1 MSHQI
6 PAVCVRELRIYD
18 PEQECVCGVLRKK
31 GAEDTSWK
39 SFLWH
44 KRWFWVPINIPDR
57 SNYQLFYTGKKMRHP
72 KPRRSFHLV
81 GAKIIVHT
89 ANMFSIQFPNY
100 IITLKCE
107 TPAEM
112 QNWTSS
118 LAHIITV
125 ADMRATT
132 LQQWMLYETPS
143 FDSWGRSSSQ
153 SPRFSYSKIKSTD
166 EIEMDS
172 SDESRSMISSY
183 FDQASE
189 CTEEIKREP
198 RDLTEA
204 FLLNQDAFQA
214 AEGKDISPMKSTERN
229 ALLKEDKQTILR
241 SPPTLVPDRSHESPS
256 DDSSRPRTVS
266 IPVSYSMDDADL
278 AQDYQERRDRVISV
292 PSPERLLA
300 TFSSDNAEEMTS
312 ESNDPLR
319 QMDQDALNCRKDSSF
334 APIPVAGTAAHVASV
349 AVSFVLF
356 NVFAIT
362 SVAAAIVLSIFVLV
376 VHLLLVLFALPAH
389 IFNHW
394 FSWIVVYCSQVC
406 SAALHALERWTKIRI
421 D

>member
-1 MSHQI
+1 M
-6 PAVCVRELRIYD
+6 YD
-18 PEQECVCGVLRKK
+18 PEQESVCGMLRKK
-31 GAEDTSWK
+31 GAEDISWK

-57 SNYQLFYTGKKMRHP
+57 SNYQLFYTGKKSRHP

-107 TPAEM
+107 SPAEM

-125 ADMRATT
+125 ADMRANM

-153 SPRFSYSKIKSTD
+153 SPTFSYSKIKSTD
-166 EIEMDS
+166 DIDLDS

-204 FLLNQDAFQA
+204 FLFNQGTTRAD
-214 AEGKDISPMKSTERN
+214 EGKDTSPMKSPERKSM
-229 ALLKEDKQTILR
+229 LQEDRNQIPS
-241 SPPTLVPDRSHESPS
+241 SPPSLVPDNSHESLNN
-256 DDSSRPRTVS
+256 DSSRPRAVS

-278 AQDYQERRDRVISV
+278 AQEYQEKRDRVISV
-292 PSPERLLA
+292 PSPGRLLA
-300 TFSSDNAEEMTS
+300 TFSSDATEGITTEKEDS
-312 ESNDPLR
+312 LL
-319 QMDQDALNCRKDSSF
+319 QVDQDALKSRKDSSF
-334 APIPVAGTAAHVASV
+334 AQIPVAGTAVHVASV

-362 SVAAAIVLSIFVLV
+362 SVVAAVVLSLFVLLF
-376 VHLLLVLFALPAH
+376 HLLLVLFALPAH
-389 IFNHW
+389 IFKHW
-394 FSWIVVYCSQVC
+394 FSWTVVYCSQVC
-406 SAALHALERWTKIRI
+406 SAAFHALERWTKIRV